1 MTTRA
6 AAGPAAAADMS
17 GLLVGA
23 AGMFATMYATQ
34 PILPVLE
41 REFSVAPSQTGLTI
55 SVVVIAVAV
64 AGWVWGP
71 VSDRIGRKSALVLAS
86 ALLTLP
92 TIAVALAPTFPL
104 LLLCRTLQGLCMPGL
119 LIVGVPYVA
128 EVFTPGLGG
137 RAMGLY
143 VASLFAG
150 GVVGRVGV
158 GLLTAAT
165 SWRLALGLLAIL
177 PVTGAVVMRRT
188 LPEGPA
194 PPRSGNAT
202 SALRAQL
209 RNTAV
214 LRPAAAASALFF
226 TFVSTYSYA
235 TFRLHQE
242 PFNWGTGTT
251 SLVFSLWALGFMSVP
266 AGKLADRAGWR
277 RVSTLGLLCSASG
290 VLLSL
295 PAEIFTL
302 VPALALV
309 ISGMFVG
316 VTSAQLGVSAAGDV
330 DRGAASAIY
339 FTLYYVA
346 GALAGFGPGLAWE
359 KWGWPGVA
367 VCALCV
373 LTLGLGA
380 LRWGDARS
388 HWPARGLARA
398 NRRHR

>member
-1 MTTRA
+1 
-6 AAGPAAAADMS
+6 MS

-34 PILPVLE
+34 PILPVLG
-41 REFSVAPSQTGLTI
+41 REFSVAPSRTGLTI
-55 SVVVIAVAV
+55 SVVVLAVAV

-86 ALLTLP
+86 GLLTVP
-92 TIAVALAPTFPL
+92 TVAVALAPSFPL

-128 EVFTPGLGG
+128 EVFTPDLGG

-165 SWRLALGLLAIL
+165 SWRLALGLLALL
-177 PVTGAVVMRRT
+177 PLAGALVMRRT

-194 PPRSGNAT
+194 PPRSGGAA
-202 SALRAQL
+202 SALLAQL
-209 RNTAV
+209 RNPAV
-214 LRPAAAASALFF
+214 LQPAVAASALFF

-235 TFRLHQE
+235 TFRLHEE
-242 PFNWGTGTT
+242 PFNWGTGTI
-251 SLVFSLWALGFMSVP
+251 SLVFSLWALGLMSPP
-266 AGKLADRAGWR
+266 AGRLADRLGWR
-277 RVSTLGLLCSASG
+277 RVTTLGVLCSATG
-290 VLLSL
+290 VLLSF

-330 DRGAASAIY
+330 DRGAASAVY

-346 GALAGFGPGLAWE
+346 GAVAGFVPGLAWE
-359 KWGWPGVA
+359 EWGWKGVA
-367 VCALCV
+367 FIALGV
-373 LTLGLGA
+373 LGVGLSA
-380 LRWGDARS
+380 LRSR
-388 HWPARGLARA
+388 
-398 NRRHR
+398 